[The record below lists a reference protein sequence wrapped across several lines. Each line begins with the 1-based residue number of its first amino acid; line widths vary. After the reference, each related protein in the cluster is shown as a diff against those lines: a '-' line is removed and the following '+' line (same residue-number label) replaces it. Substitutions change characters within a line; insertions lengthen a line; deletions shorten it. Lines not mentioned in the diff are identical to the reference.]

1 MEAQGKISKDLAK
14 QIRDG
19 QAAEKMLSQK
29 IHSIGEGFSEVAN
42 IANDMFGALNDWGLN
57 IEMGDELQE
66 IVGGISQIGSSL
78 SEIDLTKPFSIIK
91 GAVGVL
97 GGIGKTLGGIFGW
110 GTKDKK
116 LQKQIE
122 KHQKSIEKLQD
133 AYNDLKEAMD
143 DAFDISM
150 LAKYNNEMVKNLK
163 TQNAHLEAMIKA
175 ESSKKK
181 KDKDKIEE
189 YRKQIKENEKAIKE
203 AEESL
208 TEQLGGFGS
217 KSNYKSAAEAFAQA
231 WVDAFGE
238 GSDALDALN
247 NKFNEYVKN
256 LIVKQATTRLV
267 GKMIEP
273 ILKAVDEAVSEGSEG
288 GNNGLEV
295 TKSELQK
302 IIDMWGQVG
311 PVLDENLKNLMDT
324 MGYKPGLNSNLSA
337 LQQGIQAVTENT
349 AQALESLLNSMRY
362 YLATQQADVRIIR
375 DTLIERLGA
384 SVGAVLQD
392 ANNNPVLVELRL
404 QTTLLTDIR
413 DTLSSCVKSGH
424 SQGNKGIK
432 VFMN

>member
-1 MEAQGKISKDLAK
+1 
-14 QIRDG
+14 
-19 QAAEKMLSQK
+19 
-29 IHSIGEGFSEVAN
+29 
-42 IANDMFGALNDWGLN
+42 
-57 IEMGDELQE
+57 MGDELQE
-66 IVGGISQIGSSL
+66 IVGGIGQIGSSL
-78 SEIDLTKPFSIIK
+78 GEIDLTKPFSVIK
-91 GAVGVL
+91 GTVGLL

-133 AYNDLKEAMD
+133 AYNDLKEAMN

-181 KDKDKIEE
+181 KDKDKIAE
-189 YRKQIKENEKAIKE
+189 YQKQIKENEKAIKE

-247 NKFNEYVKN
+247 NKFNEYIKN

-288 GNNGLEV
+288 GNKGLEV

-311 PVLDENLKNLMDT
+311 PVLDENLKSLMNA

-349 AQALESLLNSMRY
+349 AQTLESILNSCRWY
-362 YLATQQADVRIIR
+362 IAQQQQDIR
-375 DTLIERLGA
+375 AIRALLEERLGNIVSQSVSGGSSNQMVALMEQQVGYLREICDNWA
-384 SVGAVLQD
+384 SVMK
-392 ANNNPVLVELRL
+392 
-404 QTTLLTDIR
+404 T
-413 DTLSSCVKSGH
+413 GH
-424 SQGNKGIK
+424 SQGGRGLK